1 MHPARTNLTSSSPP
15 SDPMQARD
23 LVTAR
28 VAARAKRFPHF
39 DLSPLDTNT
48 LDRRDAAL
56 AHAIDQAVARRWLT
70 LVTVLQSQLSRP
82 WDHLQ
87 PQVQA
92 ALLTGAAQLLLLD
105 RLPDHA
111 VIHEAVQWTKTNVA
125 AKASGL
131 VNAVLR
137 RVANLRDRIVDD
149 QGETRFLIPRP
160 PEDLPLHDGRA
171 WRLKEPIFADDPLCR
186 LGQQTSH
193 PPELLARW
201 VQRFGQERTG
211 QLAAH
216 SLIHPPILVA
226 GLPDEAEKSA
236 RVDTTARDASSPPQ
250 CESHEEQGFAVFD
263 GDRTALEELLRNFS
277 NARVQDPSSARAVRS
292 TAHLA
297 PNLIIEVCAGRGT
310 KTRQLAELHP
320 QACIVAT
327 DIKPPKL
334 AALQEVFKS
343 HTQVRV
349 VEHGQLIEFAGHAEL
364 VVVDVP
370 CSNTAVLARRVE
382 AKYRFSR
389 RSLAQLVKLQR
400 QIIADSIRLLTG
412 TGQLLYSTCSLEP
425 QENEQQV
432 EWIARWHQLRVR
444 GQEQRLPRSLPGDPP
459 SWYADGSYFAL
470 LGNSAW

>member
-1 MHPARTNLTSSSPP
+1 
-15 SDPMQARD
+15 MQARD

-137 RVANLRDRIVDD
+137 RVGILRDRIVDD
-149 QGETRFLIPRP
+149 HGETRFLTPRP
-160 PEDLPLHDGRA
+160 PEELPLHDGRA

-201 VQRFGQERTG
+201 VQCFGQEHTG

-236 RVDTTARDASSPPQ
+236 RVDAAARSWTLHP
-250 CESHEEQGFAVFD
+250 HEEQGFAVFD
-263 GDRTALEELLRNFS
+263 GDRTALEELLRNYS

-297 PNLIIEVCAGRGT
+297 PNLIVEVCAGRGT

-320 QACIVAT
+320 QARIVAT

-334 AALQEVFKS
+334 AALQEIFKG
-343 HTQVRV
+343 HAQVRV
-349 VEHGQLIEFAGHAEL
+349 VKHGQLLEFAGHAEL

-432 EWIARWHQLRVR
+432 DWIARWHRLRVR

-459 SWYADGSYFAL
+459 SRYADGSYFAL
-470 LGNSAW
+470 LGTSAW